1 MTISGVYPRACRSGR
16 VIQSRVHVAVS
27 LRDPRTDSG
36 RAITN
41 LDEVLERIRAGIPR
55 SATLVVMRPHQQT
68 FWAKVANIRSNAPS
82 DARARIRWNA
92 RWNVTVLLR
101 LAASRQS

>member
-1 MTISGVYPRACRSGR
+1 M
-16 VIQSRVHVAVS
+16 HVAVS

-55 SATLVVMRPHQQT
+55 SATLVVMRPHRLT
-68 FWAKVANIRSNAPS
+68 FWAKVPNIRSNAPS
-82 DARARIRWNA
+82 DARAAGIRWNA
-92 RWNVTVLLR
+92 RWNVTALPL
-101 LAASRQS
+101 LAASRQSQLTA